1 MPTSQKLL
9 LGAARPRVE
18 LRPAAL
24 DTIGA
29 EAAALA
35 QAAGVPPES
44 WQGDALDV
52 LLSTRADGRWAC
64 YEYGELVGRQQGKT
78 SGIGLPRVLAGLFLL
93 GERLILWS
101 AHEYKTALEAFLR
114 VKDALLELGYEL
126 NPTTIVIPDLGVTA
140 RIVNQNGEEG
150 FVLSTGQRLRFV
162 ARSKGSGRGF
172 SGDLVVIDEAFAY
185 TRMQQSAL
193 EPTLSAR
200 PNPQVLY
207 LSSPP
212 LDGRS
217 GAVLYALRK
226 RAAAGDPTLGWRDW
240 GDAMLLDELMRL
252 PAAERAAILDD
263 RDRWAATLPALGR
276 GRSTEE
282 AVARL
287 RRSLTDSD
295 FAREVLGMWPKQLS
309 AGDGWSVI
317 PREAWL
323 ARGGGRER
331 PDGDVA
337 FAIAAAW
344 PDAATCSIVA
354 AGRLGDDEI
363 SAQLIEYRPGT
374 GWTVERVVEL
384 VDAHQPVA
392 VVIDKRGPAGHL
404 VEPLEA
410 AGIELSIPT
419 TSDVAAAAGGLYAA
433 IAGDAPSLRHYDQPE
448 MTQAAQAALK
458 RLIGDGWA
466 FAVQGED
473 DISPITATSFAVW
486 GLGQHAPMPMFGFA

>member
-1 MPTSQKLL
+1 MPTSQMPL
-9 LGAARPRVE
+9 LGAERPRVE
-18 LRPAAL
+18 LRPAAV
-24 DTIGA
+24 DTLGA

-35 QAAGVPPES
+35 TAAGIPPEP
-44 WQGDALDV
+44 WQGDGLDV
-52 LLSTRADGRWAC
+52 LLSTRPDGRWAC
-64 YEYGELVGRQQGKT
+64 YEFGEIVGRQQGKT
-78 SGIGLPRVLAGLFLL
+78 SGIGVPRVLAGLFLL

-217 GAVLYALRK
+217 GAVLYALRT

-240 GDAMLLDELMRL
+240 GDPMLLDELMRL
-252 PAAERAAILDD
+252 PMAERAAILDD

-282 AVARL
+282 ATARL
-287 RRSLTDSD
+287 RTSLTDSD
-295 FAREVLGMWPKQLS
+295 FAREVIGMWPKQLT
-309 AGDGWSVI
+309 ADDGWSVI

-337 FAIAAAW
+337 FAIDAAW

-354 AGRLGDDEI
+354 AGRMGDDLT
-363 SAQLIEYRPGT
+363 AQLIEHRPGT

-392 VVIDKRGPAGHL
+392 VVLDKRGPAGHL
-404 VEPLEA
+404 AEPLEA
-410 AGIELSIPT
+410 AGVDLLIPS

-448 MTQAAQAALK
+448 MAAAAQAALK
-458 RLIGDGWA
+458 RHLGDAWA
-466 FAVQGED
+466 FARQGED
-473 DISPITATSFAVW
+473 DISPITATALAVW
-486 GLGQHAPMPMFGFA
+486 GLGQYAPMPMGGFV